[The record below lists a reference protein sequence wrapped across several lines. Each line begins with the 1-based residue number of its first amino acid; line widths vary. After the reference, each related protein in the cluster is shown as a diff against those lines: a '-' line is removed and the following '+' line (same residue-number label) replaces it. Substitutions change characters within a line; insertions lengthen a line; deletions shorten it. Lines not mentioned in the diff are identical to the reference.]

1 VKWYQHTIQFRQFHH
16 KSPWQSVIVFC
27 CWGSAKGLMLFVCP
41 HHSLQH
47 CGVNSWRLACTTVT
61 CIRSNSLGWN
71 IVIQEISASNF
82 CSLAVL
88 GLRGKVSAVI
98 SEIAK
103 ANWMKNAHRKLRN
116 ECWYAD
122 VDVDGKVEIFV
133 SNVGV
138 AKGGY
143 REGGS
148 NVRIWKFN
156 LQWSQVRKRG
166 KIGLNQLLIYI

>member
-1 VKWYQHTIQFRQFHH
+1 VSLFFVAEVQLRGWCCLYVHTT
-16 KSPWQSVIVFC
+16 VFSTAA
-27 CWGSAKGLMLFVCP
+27 WTAEDLHVP
-41 HHSLQH
+41 
-47 CGVNSWRLACTTVT
+47 VT